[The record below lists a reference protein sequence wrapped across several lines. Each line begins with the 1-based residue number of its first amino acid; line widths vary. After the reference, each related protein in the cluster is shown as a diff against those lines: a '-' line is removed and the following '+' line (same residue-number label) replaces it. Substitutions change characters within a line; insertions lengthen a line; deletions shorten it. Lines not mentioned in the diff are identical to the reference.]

1 MPSRGAYMTS
11 APHPRSESPNGA
23 PGERPPA
30 AQQLLAGKGGER
42 RGSQPAALLSQQV
55 RCPRRQRAPRRGDG
69 RRRPAGR
76 ARPRSLAGPGCP
88 LRPPLPPTPW
98 SSAASAC
105 GDPGAPHSPLAPPLR
120 GARGQGWRRGSPA
133 GRRPRANTP
142 RGGAPAAPGPAAPP
156 TPQPP
161 LGRST
166 YRGRAALGASPAASL
181 SFLPP
186 SPSSS
191 CRPQPGAPAQAS
203 GVGSPGRTAAGD
215 GRARRASGP
224 GRGRQVRS
232 ARLSPA
238 RPGPGAP
245 RGPGASEGA
254 ARKPGTGGR
263 PGLAVSERAARG
275 VEASA
280 GRRDASRSE
289 TVGTSSRAAPSAA
302 LPRARALYPRGWLQV
317 PEDHSPL
324 PSPPHSPALS
334 VVSLHPPRRHEVEV
348 TGVKLL
354 QIRREPCLHK
364 PCVLIPLRGTRPP
377 DSPPLA
383 FPGPLPPPPSLQV
396 EGVKTHPWL
405 SRSRT

>member
-11 APHPRSESPNGA
+11 APDPRSESPNGA
-23 PGERPPA
+23 PGERLPA
-30 AQQLLAGKGGER
+30 AQQLLAGKGGQR
-42 RGSQPAALLSQQV
+42 RGGQPAALIPTSSPLARGGS
-55 RCPRRQRAPRRGDG
+55 APHAAETGG
-69 RRRPAGR
+69 GVQPGEPAR
-76 ARPRSLAGPGCP
+76 ARWPGQAAPCA
-88 LRPPLPPTPW
+88 PPLPPTPW
-98 SSAASAC
+98 SSAASVS

-203 GVGSPGRTAAGD
+203 GVGAPGRTAAGA
-215 GRARRASGP
+215 GPARRESGP

-324 PSPPHSPALS
+324 PSPPHSPALP

-348 TGVKLL
+348 TG
-354 QIRREPCLHK
+354 
-364 PCVLIPLRGTRPP
+364 
-377 DSPPLA
+377 
-383 FPGPLPPPPSLQV
+383 
-396 EGVKTHPWL
+396 
-405 SRSRT
+405 